1 MTVAPPPAESL
12 APATDPEHLTRVHE
26 AEVLVE
32 DIAAERAALRD
43 EARRTLGIEGDSGD
57 KPPPL
62 RRVLKENGVTL
73 YPLTALGILSIVDS
87 LQQSA
92 IGVLGPEISD
102 TLGIGA
108 GTIAALVGLKALAAT
123 LSTLPTAALV
133 QRHPR
138 RAALIVT
145 TALGWGIATL
155 YTGFVTSTLLLAL
168 VLVVD
173 GVTTGSVGTL
183 HQPFLM
189 DEYPPSVRVRVL
201 SAYRAFDGLG
211 NVIAPL
217 MVALIVGVLG
227 FTWRGALVIF
237 GILCLLAVP
246 YCLGLKDPGFG
257 RWDTQA
263 LRQKVVEQHAES
275 RELDEDDVALGF
287 FEITR
292 RLFLIPTFKSL
303 LVGLAVF
310 GVMLIPFSTFLVFYL
325 DEQLGLGPGQRGLFS
340 GVSATGGII
349 SLMVYGRFGEAL
361 FRRNPGLVVRNAA
374 LLLATGVSIIC
385 VAALVSVAWIALPLF
400 VFANMLIAVIGPAL
414 GIAILSVVPSN
425 MRPHVAAVQGI
436 VIIGVGGL
444 AGAILLAGV
453 QSRYGTT
460 GAIVSVA
467 IPGVL
472 GALLLTRTAK
482 HVQPDM
488 DRMID
493 EVLENEQL
501 RQVKAAG
508 GHLPMLTCK
517 GIDFSY
523 GQLQVLFDVDFTVDD
538 GEMVALLG
546 TNGAGKSTLLKVISG
561 IGLPSSGTVRYR
573 GQDITYLDAERRAR
587 LGITQIPGGRAVFGP
602 LTVVENLRGY
612 GYSLGLDRKGL
623 DRLIDDCFEAFPR
636 LYERR
641 TSLAAQL
648 SGGEQQMLGLSKAL
662 IMKPKLLVI
671 DELSLGLAP
680 IIVGQLLEMVRRIN
694 ATGTAVVLVE
704 QSVNI
709 ALSLVEH
716 AYFMEKG
723 EMRFDGAAADLL
735 ARDDLLRAVFLE
747 GAGAAT

>member
-1 MTVAPPPAESL
+1 VTVAPPRAGAL
-12 APATDPEHLTRVHE
+12 APPSDPEHLARVHD

-43 EARRTLGIEGDSGD
+43 DARRTLGIEGDDSD
-57 KPPPL
+57 SPPPL
-62 RRVLKENGVTL
+62 RRVLKDNGVTL

-87 LQQSA
+87 LQQTA
-92 IGVLGPEISD
+92 IGVLAPEIAD

-108 GTIAALVGLKALAAT
+108 GAIAALVGLKALAAT
-123 LSTLPTAALV
+123 VSTLPTAAFV
-133 QRHPR
+133 QRHAR
-138 RAALIVT
+138 RAVIIII

-155 YTGFVTSTLLLAL
+155 YTGFVTSTLGLAL
-168 VLVVD
+168 VLVLD
-173 GVTTGSVGTL
+173 GVTTGSVGAL
-183 HQPFLM
+183 HQPLLM
-189 DEYPPSVRVRVL
+189 DQYPPAARVRVL

-211 NVIAPL
+211 NVLAPL
-217 MVALIVGVLG
+217 LVALLVGVMG
-227 FTWRGALVIF
+227 FTWRGVLLIF
-237 GILCLLAVP
+237 GILCLAAVP

-263 LRQKVVEQHAES
+263 LRKKVAENTGETL
-275 RELDEDDVALGF
+275 ELDDDDVSLGF

-303 LVGLAVF
+303 LVGLSVF
-310 GVMLIPFSTFLVFYL
+310 GVMLIPFATFLTFYL

-340 GVSATGGII
+340 GVSAAGGIVALI
-349 SLMVYGRFGEAL
+349 LYGRFGEGL
-361 FRRNPGLVVRNAA
+361 FRRNPGLVVSNAA
-374 LLLATGVSIIC
+374 VLLAAGVGTIC
-385 VAALVSVAWIALPLF
+385 VAVLVPIVWLSLVLFIVAQ
-400 VFANMLIAVIGPAL
+400 MMIAVIGPAL

-425 MRPHVAAVQGI
+425 MRPHVAAIQGI
-436 VIIGVGGL
+436 VIVGVGGL
-444 AGAILLAGV
+444 AGAILLGGV
-453 QSRYGTT
+453 QNRYGTT
-460 GAIVSVA
+460 GAIVCVA

-472 GALLLTRTAK
+472 GALLLTRASK

-517 GIDFSY
+517 GIDFAY
-523 GQLQVLFDVDFTVDD
+523 GQLQVLFDVNFTVDD

-561 IGLPSSGTVRYR
+561 IGLPTAGTVRYR

-602 LTVVENLRGY
+602 LTVLENLRGY
-612 GYSLGLDRKGL
+612 GYSLDVDRKQL

-641 TSLAAQL
+641 GSLAAQL

-662 IMKPKLLVI
+662 IMKPRLLVI

-680 IIVGQLLEMVRRIN
+680 LIVGQLLDMVRRIN

-747 GAGAAT
+747 GSGAAK

>member
-1 MTVAPPPAESL
+1 VTVAPPKIGAL
-12 APATDPEHLTRVHE
+12 AAPSDPEHLARVHD

-43 EARRTLGIEGDSGD
+43 EARRTLGIEGEDGG

-62 RRVLKENGVTL
+62 RRVMKDNGVTL

-92 IGVLGPEISD
+92 IGVLAPEISD

-123 LSTLPTAALV
+123 LATLPTAALV
-133 QRHPR
+133 QRYPR
-138 RAALIVT
+138 RAAIIII
-145 TALGWGIATL
+145 TAIGWGVATL

-173 GVTTGSVGTL
+173 GVTTGSVGVL
-183 HQPFLM
+183 HQPLLM
-189 DEYPPSVRVRVL
+189 DQYPPSVRVRVL

-217 MVALIVGVLG
+217 LVALIVGVLG
-227 FTWRGALVIF
+227 FTWRGVLVIF
-237 GILCLLAVP
+237 GILCLAAVP
-246 YCLGLKDPGFG
+246 YCLALKDPGFG

-263 LRQKVVEQHAES
+263 LRQKVADEHGEA
-275 RELDEDDVALGF
+275 RELEDDDVALGF
-287 FEITR
+287 FEISR

-303 LVGLAVF
+303 LVGLSIF
-310 GVMLIPFSTFLVFYL
+310 GMMLIPYATFLVFYL
-325 DEQLGLGPGQRGLFS
+325 DEELGLGPGERGLFS
-340 GVSATGGII
+340 GVTAAGGIVALI
-349 SLMVYGRFGEAL
+349 LYGRFGEAL

-374 LLLATGVSIIC
+374 LLLAAGVCTIC
-385 VAALVSVAWIALPLF
+385 AAVLMPFAWASLLLFLVAS
-400 VFANMLIAVIGPAL
+400 MLIATIGPAL

-425 MRPHVAAVQGI
+425 MRPHVAAIQGI
-436 VIIGVGGL
+436 VIVGVGGI
-444 AGAILLAGV
+444 AGAILLGGV
-453 QSRYGTT
+453 QNRYGTT

-472 GALLLTRTAK
+472 GALLLTRAAQ
-482 HVQPDM
+482 HVQSDM

-493 EVLENEQL
+493 EVLESEQL

-602 LTVVENLRGY
+602 LTVMENLRGY
-612 GYSLGLDRKGL
+612 GYTLGLDRKKM
-623 DRLIDDCFEAFPR
+623 DALIDDCFEAFPR

-641 TSLAAQL
+641 TSLASQL

-662 IMKPKLLVI
+662 IMKPRLLVI

-723 EMRFDGAAADLL
+723 EMRFDGGAADLL

-747 GAGAAT
+747 GSESVK